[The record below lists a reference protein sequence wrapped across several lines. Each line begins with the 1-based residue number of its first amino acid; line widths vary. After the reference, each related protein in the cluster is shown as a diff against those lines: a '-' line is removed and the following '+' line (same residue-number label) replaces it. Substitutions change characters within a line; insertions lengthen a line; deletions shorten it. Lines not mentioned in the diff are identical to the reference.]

1 MTPGS
6 CMPFFLSQIILPYP
20 MRKITFYFFSFLL
33 LPLFSS
39 GQTVPLIIF
48 DTDMGPDYDDV
59 GALAVLHALEAR
71 GECKILATL
80 SSNGHPKAA
89 PVIELINRYFGRSEL
104 PVGNPPGNAPAF
116 TAENGWN
123 DSLIAKF
130 SPGEW
135 PGKPYPD
142 AVGLYRKILSEAED
156 NSITVVTV
164 GFTTNLAAL
173 LDTGSD
179 RYSELSG
186 KELIRKKIRKYVAM
200 AGAFPQGKEFNV
212 FTDAGSSYKVFR
224 EWPGT
229 ILFSGWEIGDP
240 ILTGKKTAE
249 MKADNSPVQWAY
261 EYNLKTF
268 AGKEVDGRPS
278 WDHTAVLC
286 AVRDPQDYFYV
297 NGPGKFTIEEDGYNS
312 WDPDT
317 DSGHYFI
324 SHKYPYAH
332 ISDILEELM
341 MYVPR

>member
-1 MTPGS
+1 M
-6 CMPFFLSQIILPYP
+6 Q
-20 MRKITFYFFSFLL
+20 KITFYCALFLL
-33 LPLFSS
+33 SPLFLS
-39 GQTVPLIIF
+39 GQTVPRIIF

-80 SSNGHPKAA
+80 SSNGHPTAA
-89 PVIELINRYFGRSEL
+89 PTIELINRYFDGAGL
-104 PVGNPPGNAPAF
+104 PVGNPPGNAPDF

-130 SPGEW
+130 LPRELR
-135 PGKPYPD
+135 GKTYPD
-142 AVGLYRKILSEAED
+142 AVELYRKILSEAED
-156 NSITVVTV
+156 NSVTVVTV

-173 LDTGSD
+173 LDTGPD
-179 RYSELSG
+179 RYSELTG
-186 KELIRKKIRKYVAM
+186 RELIRKKVKKYVAM
-200 AGAFPQGKEFNV
+200 AGAFPQGREFNV

-240 ILTGKKTAE
+240 ILTGRKTAE
-249 MKADNSPVQWAY
+249 MKAENSPVQWAY
-261 EYNLKTF
+261 EYNLKTY
-268 AGKEVDGRPS
+268 AGKEVKGRSS

-297 NGPGKFTIEEDGYNS
+297 NGPGKFIIAEEGNNS

-317 DSGHYFI
+317 DAEHYFI

-332 ISDILEELM
+332 ISDVLEELM
-341 MYVPR
+341 MYLPR